1 MATNKD
7 YMIRTTIVQV
17 EEQSKSKMIVSTTK
31 SKKKTTKN
39 THGKIA
45 ERKMSTS
52 SKIKMM

>member
-39 THGKIA
+39 THGKIT